1 MFNTR
6 QPPVTRDSTKF
17 DHVVTAL
24 PVEALNSVQTII
36 RLPGNTPD
44 RYDQL
49 KSALQLTYG
58 KTQEQKH
65 IELIQYA
72 AAKEPVLDVKPSNML
87 LHIRELAGDSR
98 GAFERAVLLNR
109 LPKSVR
115 TTLSTSS
122 AADNTALALEANK
135 VMQSFLLAHPGATPA
150 SIMALES
157 AGSVAVP
164 VDHAVGS
171 SEVAAVARRSDDQ
184 RRPEA
189 DSFLCFI
196 HARYGAKAYSCKSS
210 RCPMHHLVK
219 KRTAASGNGRAGR

>member
-1 MFNTR
+1 MQN
-6 QPPVTRDSTKF
+6 
-17 DHVVTAL
+17 
-24 PVEALNSVQTII
+24 II

-49 KSALQLTYG
+49 KKALQLTYG

-72 AAKEPVLDVKPSNML
+72 AAREPVLDTKPSNML

-115 TTLSTSS
+115 TTLSTS
-122 AADNTALALEANK
+122 AATDNAVLALEANK
-135 VMQSFLLAHPGATPA
+135 VMESFLIAHPGATPA
-150 SIMALES
+150 STMALES
-157 AGSVAVP
+157 ASTGTPDLSAEP
-164 VDHAVGS
+164 SG
-171 SEVAAVARRSDDQ
+171 VAAVARRLDDQ
-184 RRPEA
+184 RRPES
-189 DSFLCFI
+189 DPFLCFI
-196 HARYGAKAYSCKSS
+196 HARYGAKAFSCKSA
-210 RCPMHHLVK
+210 RCPMHHLVAK